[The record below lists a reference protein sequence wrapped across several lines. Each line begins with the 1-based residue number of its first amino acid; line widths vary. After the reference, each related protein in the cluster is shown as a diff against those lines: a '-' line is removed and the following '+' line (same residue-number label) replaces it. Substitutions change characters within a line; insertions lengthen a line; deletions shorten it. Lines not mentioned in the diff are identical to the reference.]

1 MSHPKPRLVVTVFCL
16 FSLLAGCAIHR
27 DPDPKE
33 VMSRVRIGMTK
44 DDIIDRI
51 GPPDDNW
58 GPVYSECSEYGF
70 GKFGADRYAIYF
82 NNQRRV
88 IFSEHAPCSLDRA
101 RTLGTR

>member
-1 MSHPKPRLVVTVFCL
+1 MLSVF
-16 FSLLAGCAIHR
+16 AGCAFHA

-33 VMSRVRIGMTK
+33 VMSRVRVGMTK
-44 DDIIDRI
+44 DDVVDRL

-70 GKFGADRYAIYF
+70 GKTNADRYAIYF

-88 IFSEHAPCSLDRA
+88 IYSEHAACNLNRSRA
-101 RTLGTR
+101 LGTR